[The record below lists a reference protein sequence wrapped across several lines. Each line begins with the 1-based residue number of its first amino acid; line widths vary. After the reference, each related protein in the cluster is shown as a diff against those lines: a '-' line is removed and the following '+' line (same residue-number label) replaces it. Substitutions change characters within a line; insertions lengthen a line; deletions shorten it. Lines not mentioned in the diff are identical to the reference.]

1 MSWRFVDD
9 YFFVLQEKRFAKM
22 EKADILEMTI
32 GHLIEMHQQNIGK
45 CLYFLS

>member
-1 MSWRFVDD
+1 
-9 YFFVLQEKRFAKM
+9 M

-45 CLYFLS
+45 CLYFLSGYLHILYRCYKYQMNCK